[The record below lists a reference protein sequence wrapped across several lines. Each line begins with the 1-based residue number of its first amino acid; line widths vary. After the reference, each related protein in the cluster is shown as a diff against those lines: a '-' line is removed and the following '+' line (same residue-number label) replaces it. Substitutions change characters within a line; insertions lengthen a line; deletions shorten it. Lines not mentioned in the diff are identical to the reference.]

1 MTIDELQALGLR
13 LQNAAVQA
21 IQMRA
26 SVRPAQVYST
36 GKFLYWECWCF
47 GPMKV
52 RIIVQSHTP
61 DAAGW
66 CEAIEQCHE
75 RWVAAVRSAPS

>member
-13 LQNAAVQA
+13 IQNAGFQA
-21 IQMRA
+21 IKMGA
-26 SVRPAQVYST
+26 SVRKAQVYST

-47 GPMKV
+47 GPGNV

-75 RWVAAVRSAPS
+75 RWVDAVRSAPS